1 MQKCKHLTSID
12 KSSSGNS
19 LYRCSIKDIQF
30 GFNATVCDNCD
41 KYESSASDNPL
52 KTNTGMNPKNPNS
65 GYFKYF
71 TKEACYPNQEE
82 AMDTIHSALLK
93 KELILFEGAC
103 GTGKTLS
110 ALAPALH
117 VGKQLKKTVVIA
129 TNVHQQMVQF
139 VNEARDIKK
148 TNDVKVAVVKGKSTM
163 CPLEVDYEECSVKRE
178 NTFELL
184 EIERELH
191 LKRQEL
197 RSATDDYKKS
207 RDPSLIALRDALSH
221 EINTS
226 QEKIKTVRDR
236 ACNELYEVLR
246 SDSEAFRKWL
256 FADVRSP
263 EEVNDYAFDL
273 GMCGY
278 ELLKREIKHADLVIC
293 NYHHVLNADIFSR
306 FLGWLDRDPEDIIL
320 ILDEAHNIESA
331 ARSHSS
337 ITITEHTI
345 ENAIVEL
352 EANIDE
358 MPDGGVHN
366 LFKILLDVMRNTYNS
381 RFKFGEKERVGK
393 RWYDIRISD
402 PYDRNDMVRARFLR
416 QAKEVGFGEENEIQE
431 LLTGASEFGAK
442 LDDIYRDQYKKGLT
456 TILKKSH
463 IRHTADF
470 LSSYLV
476 LSNNLNYYPI
486 LNVRRDMNN
495 EIYGRVELFTCIPK
509 NVTEPLFD
517 SVFSAILMSATLRP
531 FEMIKATLGITRDT
545 CEIAYPTSFPKE
557 KRLTIAVAIPPL
569 FAKNRDDP
577 QIKDA
582 IEQVLFDS
590 IEQSNGNV
598 IIFFQSSF
606 EARRYFNKLEKA
618 VDVPVFLDE
627 VGVSSQNVREEFFRI
642 GENDGKAV
650 LVSYLWGTLSEGVD
664 YRDGR
669 GRTVIIVGVGY
680 PALNDRM
687 NAVESAYDHV
697 FEYGAGWDYAIQIPT
712 IRKIRQAMGRVVRS
726 PDDYGVRIL
735 LDGRFMTNS
744 KKKFGKFSVFGVFP
758 EDERAEFVD
767 VEAERVKYSLMNFF
781 MDNAQ

>member
-1 MQKCKHLTSID
+1 MSQT
-12 KSSSGNS
+12 
-19 LYRCSIKDIQF
+19 
-30 GFNATVCDNCD
+30 
-41 KYESSASDNPL
+41 
-52 KTNTGMNPKNPNS
+52 S

-71 TKEACYPNQEE
+71 TKDACYPNQEE
-82 AMDTIHSALLK
+82 AMDTIHSALLR
-93 KELILFEGAC
+93 KEMILFEGAC

-139 VNEARDIKK
+139 ITEAHDIKK
-148 TNDVKVAVVKGKSTM
+148 TNEVKVAVVKGKSTM
-163 CPLEVDYEECSVKRE
+163 CPLEVDYEECTLKRE
-178 NTFELL
+178 NTFELI

-197 RSATDDYKKS
+197 RSSNENYKKT
-207 RDPSLIALRDALSH
+207 RDPSLIALRDALAH
-221 EINTS
+221 EIDTS

-246 SDSEAFRKWL
+246 SDSETFRKWL

-278 ELLKREIKHADLVIC
+278 ELMKREIKHADLVIC
-293 NYHHVLNADIFSR
+293 NYHHVLNADIFST
-306 FLGWLDRDPEDIIL
+306 FLGWLDRDPQDVIL

-337 ITITEHTI
+337 ITITEHTVEKSI
-345 ENAIVEL
+345 AEL

-366 LFKILLDVMRNTYNS
+366 LFRILLEVMQTTYNT

-402 PYDRNDMVRARFLR
+402 PYERNDIVRARFLR
-416 QAKEVGFGEENEIQE
+416 QAKEKGFGEEKDIQE
-431 LLTGASEFGAK
+431 LLTNASEFGAK
-442 LDDIYRDQYKKGLT
+442 LDEIYREQYKKGLSK
-456 TILKKSH
+456 ILKKSH
-463 IRHTADF
+463 IRYSADF

-476 LSNNLNYYPI
+476 LSNDLNYYPI

-495 EIYGRVELFTCIPK
+495 EVYGRVELFTCIPK
-509 NVTEPLFD
+509 NVTEPLFE

-531 FEMIKATLGITRDT
+531 FSMIKATLGITRDT
-545 CEIAYPTSFPKE
+545 CEIAYPTSFPEE
-557 KRLTIAVAIPPL
+557 KRLTIAAAIPPL

-577 QIKDA
+577 QTKEA

-590 IEQSNGNV
+590 VEQSKGNV

-627 VGVSSQNVREEFFRI
+627 VGVSSQEVREDFFRI
-642 GENDGKAV
+642 GEGGGKAV

-735 LDGRFMTNS
+735 LDGRFLTDS
-744 KKKFGKFSVFGVFP
+744 KKRFGKFSVFNVFP

-767 VEAERVKYSLMNFF
+767 VEPAKVKYSLMNFF